1 MGRLKNKTILITGA
15 TTGIG
20 LACVH
25 LAMKENAEAIIL
37 SGLEEQTGKDVLV
50 TLNSSCEYIKLDVRL
65 ERDWENAIEMI
76 KTKYG
81 KLDILI
87 NNAGITGTKLESQ
100 ALGIEET
107 TLESWREVHNTN
119 LDGIFLGCKSAM
131 ALMSNSD
138 GAAIVNISSRSG
150 INGRHDRLA
159 YGSSKA
165 AITNITRAI
174 AIYSASRN
182 YNIRC
187 NSVLPSTILTNAWTP
202 ILGELNNSNNKN
214 MKRFSEKIPLK
225 RFGTPQEV
233 AQAIV
238 FLASDDASYIT
249 GTELIVD
256 GGSSASD
263 SLRN

>member
-1 MGRLKNKTILITGA
+1 MDRLKNKTILITGA

-20 LACVH
+20 LACAK
-25 LAMKENAEAIIL
+25 LAMKESAAAIIL
-37 SGLEEQTGKDVLV
+37 SGLEEHISRDILV
-50 TLNSSCEYIKLDVRL
+50 AFNSRCEYIKLDVRI
-65 ERDWENAIEMI
+65 EKDWEYAIAML
-76 KTKYG
+76 KTKYS
-81 KLDILI
+81 KLDVLI
-87 NNAGITGTKLESQ
+87 NNAGITGTKLKSQ
-100 ALGIEET
+100 ALGIEDT

-131 ALMSNSD
+131 SLMANSE
-138 GAAIVNISSRSG
+138 GASIVNVGSRSG

-165 AITNITRAI
+165 AITNITKAI
-174 AIYSASRN
+174 AIYSASKN

-187 NSVLPSTILTNAWTP
+187 NSVLPSTILTEAWTP
-202 ILGELNNSNNKN
+202 ILGELNNSNNKEI
-214 MKRFSEKIPLK
+214 KRFSDKIPLK
-225 RFGTPQEV
+225 RFGKPEEV
-233 AQAIV
+233 AQAIM